1 MKEVAA
7 KDLGVNPMSRFFS
20 LAVIAA
26 TLGACASAPMT
37 ASNDDPA
44 MRALLTSPRGN
55 DDPGMQALL
64 TSPRGN
70 DDPAMQALLTS
81 PRGNDELA
89 GLPFDMVEL
98 LQARIG
104 FELTPTD
111 ATKITFATN
120 QALEAGTPGAEFL
133 WASPDNIN
141 GGKIHLWRLDA
152 MGDGRICA
160 ILQHEHV
167 MGDGTVQGN
176 VTTCRREGV
185 GWWLENW
192 EWIITG
198 RDFGGL

>member
-37 ASNDDPA
+37 AS
-44 MRALLTSPRGN
+44 
-55 DDPGMQALL
+55 
-64 TSPRGN
+64 N

-152 MGDGRICA
+152 MGDGQICA

>member
-1 MKEVAA
+1 M
-7 KDLGVNPMSRFFS
+7 LRLSS

-26 TLGACASAPMT
+26 SLGACASAPMT
-37 ASNDDPA
+37 ASNDA
-44 MRALLTSPRGN
+44 
-55 DDPGMQALL
+55 
-64 TSPRGN
+64 
-70 DDPAMQALLTS
+70 PAMQALLTS
-81 PRGNDELA
+81 PRGDAELA

-104 FELTPTD
+104 FELAPTD
-111 ATKITFATN
+111 ATEITSATT
-120 QALEAGTPGAEFL
+120 QALAAVTPGAEFL
-133 WASPDNIN
+133 WASPDNTN
-141 GGKIHLWRLDA
+141 GGEIRLWRLDA

-167 MGDGTVQGN
+167 IGDGTARGN

-185 GWWLENW
+185 GWWLDDW

>member
-44 MRALLTSPRGN
+44 
-55 DDPGMQALL
+55 MQALL